1 MKLIEAY
8 NNECSGISI
17 QHLLPYIISFE
28 LEQSFSIMPSA
39 TLTIDFDVS
48 KRYDMRK
55 VINVLKEIKE
65 FEYKG
70 TKITNL
76 QYQGIS
82 IDMSTNGNAMMKVVY
97 KRSFNVEPIRF
108 DHSILNIPSI
118 TSVNPHRHDN
128 LFVNVDTGN
137 IYDSTTRYDN
147 DGDSSSSTR
156 IGGSM
161 SGTIDLESLS
171 TDFIDLLRGN
181 NR

>member
-1 MKLIEAY
+1 MRLVEAY

-28 LEQSFSIMPSA
+28 LEQSFSIMPEA
-39 TLTIDFDVS
+39 TLMIDLDVS
-48 KRYDMRK
+48 KKYDMRK
-55 VINVLKEIKE
+55 VIDVLKEVKE

-76 QYQGIS
+76 QYQGTN
-82 IDMSTNGNAMMKVVY
+82 IDMSTNGNAIMKVVY

-108 DHSILNIPSI
+108 DHSILNTPSI
-118 TSVNPHRHDN
+118 TSTNPHRHDD
-128 LFVNVDTGN
+128 LFVNVDASN
-137 IYDSTTRYDN
+137 IYDSITRYDN
-147 DGDSSSSTR
+147 DGDSSNAPR
-156 IGGSM
+156 ISGSI

-171 TDFIDLLRGN
+171 TGFMDILRGN